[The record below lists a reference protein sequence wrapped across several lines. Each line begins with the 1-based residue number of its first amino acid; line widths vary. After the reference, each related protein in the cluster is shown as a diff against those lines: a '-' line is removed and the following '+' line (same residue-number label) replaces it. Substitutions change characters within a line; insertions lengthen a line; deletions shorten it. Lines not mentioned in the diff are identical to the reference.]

1 MRRSVIVDFGN
12 KTNHNNNARC
22 GHTDNNMN
30 HSANSAP
37 RANRVLSIDVFRG
50 IIIFTMVFVN
60 ELAGIADVPQWMKHL
75 PANVDGMTFVDLV
88 FPAFLFIVGMSIPF
102 AIQART
108 NKGDSALEIFTHI
121 ALRSLGLIV
130 IGVFMV
136 NTESGYDAAAMSI
149 SMPLWTLLMFIYV
162 LLIWSN
168 YPKTLSPVIALGAK
182 LIGVA
187 GLVMLWWLYKG
198 PDNTGMTTQWWGI
211 LGLIGW
217 AYLIA
222 GTLFL
227 ITRQF
232 AAPATQFFTLAF
244 AALVL
249 IALFFALDK
258 TPLASFPV
266 LQTLGDANGNHTHA
280 AIVLAG
286 VILSQLFYLPD
297 FAASKLKNYW
307 VFTGVVALLAFA
319 SWQVSPISKIWATP
333 SWALFSVFFCC
344 LIFGAVYWLVDV
356 KQQRAWTAF
365 FEPSAINPLLVY
377 ILPYIVLSLCGILGF
392 YLRPEFFNAGLAGI
406 LWSLF
411 FACVI
416 MGIGAGLTRMGL
428 RVKL

>member
-1 MRRSVIVDFGN
+1 M
-12 KTNHNNNARC
+12 NNSPA
-22 GHTDNNMN
+22 
-30 HSANSAP
+30 SAS
-37 RANRVLSIDVFRG
+37 RVLSIDVFRG

-60 ELAGIADVPQWMKHL
+60 ELAGIANVPQWMKHL
-75 PANVDGMTFVDLV
+75 PADVDGMTFVDLV

-102 AIQART
+102 AIQARI
-108 NKGDSALEIFTHI
+108 NKGDSALEIFKHV

-136 NTESGYDAAAMSI
+136 NAESGYDTAAMGI
-149 SMPLWTLLMFIYV
+149 SMPLWTLLMFMYV

-168 YPKTLSPVIALGAK
+168 YPKTLSPAISLGAK
-182 LIGVA
+182 LIGIA
-187 GLVMLWWLYKG
+187 GLIMLWWMYKG
-198 PDNTGMTTQWWGI
+198 PNGTGMTTQWWGI

-232 AAPATQFFTLAF
+232 TSPATQFFTLAF
-244 AALVL
+244 ASLAL
-249 IALFFALDK
+249 IALFFALNTAKADLAGV
-258 TPLASFPV
+258 PLLQILAS
-266 LQTLGDANGNHTHA
+266 ANGNHTHA

-286 VILSQLFYLPD
+286 VILSQLFYLPN
-297 FAASKLKNYW
+297 FAASKFKNYLI
-307 VFTGVVALLAFA
+307 FTSVVAVLAFA

-356 KQQRAWTAF
+356 KQQRTWTLF
-365 FEPSAINPLLVY
+365 FEPSATNPLLVY
-377 ILPYIVLSLCGILGF
+377 ILPYIVLSLCGVLGF
-392 YLRPEFFNAGLAGI
+392 SLRPDFFNAGVAGI
-406 LWSLF
+406 LWSLG

>member
-1 MRRSVIVDFGN
+1 M
-12 KTNHNNNARC
+12 NNPPANA
-22 GHTDNNMN
+22 
-30 HSANSAP
+30 S
-37 RANRVLSIDVFRG
+37 RVLSIDVFRG

-60 ELAGIADVPQWMKHL
+60 ELVGVDNVPQWMKHL
-75 PANVDGMTFVDLV
+75 PADVDGMTFVDLV

-102 AIQART
+102 AIQARV
-108 NKGDSALEIFTHI
+108 NKGDSALEIFKHI

-136 NTESGYDAAAMSI
+136 NAESGYDTAAMGI

-168 YPKTLSPVIALGAK
+168 YPKTLSPAIALGAK

-187 GLVMLWWLYKG
+187 GLVMLWWMYKG
-198 PDNTGMTTQWWGI
+198 PNDGGMTTQWWGI

-217 AYLIA
+217 AYLSA
-222 GTLFL
+222 ATLFL

-232 AAPATQFFTLAF
+232 AASAVQFFTLALV
-244 AALVL
+244 ALGL

-258 TPLASFPV
+258 TDLAGVPV
-266 LQTLGDANGNHTHA
+266 LQTLAGFNINNTHS

-286 VILSQLFYLPD
+286 VILSQLFYLPH
-297 FAASKLKNYW
+297 FAATKLKNYL
-307 VFTGVVALLAFA
+307 VFTGVVFLLALA
-319 SWQVSPISKIWATP
+319 SWQVSPISKIWSTP
-333 SWALFSVFFCC
+333 SWGLFSVFFCC

-356 KQQRAWTAF
+356 KQKRAWTAF
-365 FEPSAINPLLVY
+365 FEPSATNPLLVY
-377 ILPYIVLSLCGILGF
+377 ILPYILLSLCGILGF

-406 LWSLF
+406 LWSLG

-416 MGIGAGLTRMGL
+416 MGIGAGLTRVGL

>member
-1 MRRSVIVDFGN
+1 MMTSP
-12 KTNHNNNARC
+12 
-22 GHTDNNMN
+22 
-30 HSANSAP
+30 SAN
-37 RANRVLSIDVFRG
+37 ANRVLSIDVFRG

-108 NKGDSALEIFTHI
+108 NKGDSALEVFKHI

-136 NTESGYDAAAMSI
+136 NTESGYDAAAMDI

-168 YPKTLSPVIALGAK
+168 YPKTLSPAIALGAK

-198 PDNTGMTTQWWGI
+198 PNDTGMTTQWWGI

-217 AYLIA
+217 AYLMA

-232 AAPATQFFTLAF
+232 ASPATQFFTLAL
-244 AALVL
+244 AALAL
-249 IALFFALDK
+249 IGLFFALDAAK
-258 TPLASFPV
+258 ADVAGVPV
-266 LQTLGDANGNHTHA
+266 LGTLAEANGNHTHA

-286 VILSQLFYLPD
+286 VILSQLFYLPN
-297 FAASKLKNYW
+297 FAASKLKNYL
-307 VFTGVVALLAFA
+307 VFTGVIALLAFA

-344 LIFGAVYWLVDV
+344 VIFGVVYWLVDV

-365 FEPSAINPLLVY
+365 FEPSATNPLLVY
-377 ILPYIVLSLCGILGF
+377 ILPYILLSLCGVLGF
-392 YLRPEFFNAGLAGI
+392 DLRPEFFNAGLAGI
-406 LWSLF
+406 LWSLG

>member
-1 MRRSVIVDFGN
+1 MTNPVIN
-12 KTNHNNNARC
+12 KP
-22 GHTDNNMN
+22 G
-30 HSANSAP
+30 SAAS
-37 RANRVLSIDVFRG
+37 RVLSIDVFRG

-60 ELAGIADVPQWMKHL
+60 ELSGVKNIPYWMKHL

-102 AIQART
+102 AIQARA
-108 NKGDSALEIFTHI
+108 NKGDSALEIFKHI

-136 NTESGYDAAAMSI
+136 NAESGYDASAMSI

-168 YPKTLSPVIALGAK
+168 YPKTLSPVITLGAK

-187 GLVMLWWLYKG
+187 GLVMLWWMYKG
-198 PDNTGMTTQWWGI
+198 PNETGMTTQWWGI

-232 AAPATQFFTLAF
+232 ASPAAQFFTLAL
-244 AALVL
+244 AALAL
-249 IALFFALDK
+249 IGLFFALSK
-258 TPLASFPV
+258 TALGSVPV
-266 LQTLGDANGNHTHA
+266 FQTLANANGNHTHA

-286 VILSQLFYLPD
+286 VILSQLFYLPN
-297 FAASKLKNYW
+297 FAASKLKNYLI
-307 VFTGVVALLAFA
+307 FTSVIVLLAFA

-344 LIFGAVYWLVDV
+344 LIFGVVYWLVDV
-356 KQQRAWTAF
+356 KQQRAWTVF
-365 FEPSAINPLLVY
+365 FEPSATNPLLVY
-377 ILPYIVLSLCGILGF
+377 ILPYILMSLLAILGIV
-392 YLRPEFFNAGLAGI
+392 LRPDFFAAGI
-406 LWSLF
+406 AGIVWSLM
-411 FACVI
+411 FACAI
-416 MGIGAGLTRMGL
+416 MLLGGLLTRMGL

>member
-1 MRRSVIVDFGN
+1 M
-12 KTNHNNNARC
+12 T
-22 GHTDNNMN
+22 TP
-30 HSANSAP
+30 SAS
-37 RANRVLSIDVFRG
+37 ANRVLSIDVFRG
-50 IIIFTMVFVN
+50 IVIFVMVFVN
-60 ELAGIADVPQWMKHL
+60 ELAGTADVPLWMKHL
-75 PANVDGMTFVDLV
+75 PADANSMTFVDLV

-102 AIQART
+102 AIQARV
-108 NKGDSALEIFTHI
+108 NKGDSVLEIFKHI
-121 ALRSLGLIV
+121 AMRSLGLIV

-136 NTESGYDAAAMSI
+136 NAESGYDAEAMGI

-168 YPKTLSPVIALGAK
+168 YPKTLSPAISLGAK
-182 LIGVA
+182 LIGVT
-187 GLVMLWWLYKG
+187 GLVMLWWMYEGK
-198 PDNTGMTTQWWGI
+198 DSDGMTTQWWGI

-222 GTLFL
+222 STLFL

-232 AAPATQFFTLAF
+232 ATPAAQFFSLVF
-244 AALVL
+244 ASLSL
-249 IALFFALDK
+249 IVLFFALDAAK
-258 TPLASFPV
+258 SSLADAPI
-266 LQTLGDANGNHTHA
+266 LGAIIEFNGNHTHA

-297 FAASKLKNYW
+297 FAVNKFKNYLI
-307 VFTGVVALLAFA
+307 FTGVVGALAFS

-333 SWALFSVFFCC
+333 SWALFSMFFCS

-356 KQQRAWTAF
+356 KRQRAWTTF

-377 ILPYIVLSLCGILGF
+377 ILPYMVLSLCGIFGF
-392 YLRPEFFNAGLAGI
+392 YLRPEIFNAGVPGI
-406 LWSLF
+406 IWSLF

-416 MGIGAGLTRMGL
+416 MGIGALLTLLGL

>member
-1 MRRSVIVDFGN
+1 
-12 KTNHNNNARC
+12 
-22 GHTDNNMN
+22 MN
-30 HSANSAP
+30 SPSTVAGMAS
-37 RANRVLSIDVFRG
+37 NRVLSIDVFRG

-60 ELAGIADVPQWMKHL
+60 ELAGVANIPQWMKHL
-75 PANVDGMTFVDLV
+75 PADVDGMTFVDLV

-102 AIQART
+102 AIQARAS
-108 NKGDSALEIFTHI
+108 KGDSSVEIFKHI
-121 ALRSLGLIV
+121 ALRSIGLMV

-149 SMPLWTLLMFIYV
+149 PIPLWTLLMFIYV

-168 YPKTLSPVIALGAK
+168 YPKHLSPILATGAK

-227 ITRQF
+227 LCRHIKTAHIRILV
-232 AAPATQFFTLAF
+232 LAG

-249 IALFFALDK
+249 LGVFFALDK
-258 TPLASFPV
+258 ANVAETPV
-266 LQTLGDANGNHTHA
+266 LEHLKEMNNNHTHA

-286 VILSQLFYLPD
+286 IILSQLFYLPQ
-297 FAASKLKNYW
+297 FAAQKAKYFWL
-307 VFTGVVALLAFA
+307 FTAVTGLLSLAC
-319 SWQVSPISKIWATP
+319 WQVSPISKIWATP

-344 LIFGAVYWLVDV
+344 VIFGMVFWLVDI
-356 KQQRAWTAF
+356 KQRRAWTRF
-365 FEPSAINPLLVY
+365 FEPSATNPLLVY
-377 ILPYIVLSLCGILGF
+377 ILPYILLAICGIFGG
-392 YLRPEFFNAGLAGI
+392 YLRPEFFGSGVAGI
-406 LWSLF
+406 IWSLLF
-411 FACVI
+411 SCVI
-416 MGIGAGLTRMGL
+416 MLIGAGLTRMGL

>member
-1 MRRSVIVDFGN
+1 MNISASRSP
-12 KTNHNNNARC
+12 AAL
-22 GHTDNNMN
+22 
-30 HSANSAP
+30 S
-37 RANRVLSIDVFRG
+37 ANRVLSIDVFRG

-60 ELAGIADVPQWMKHL
+60 ELSGIANVPQWMKHL
-75 PANVDGMTFVDLV
+75 PANADGMTFVDLV

-102 AIQART
+102 AIQARA
-108 NKGDSALEIFTHI
+108 NKGDSALEIFKHI
-121 ALRSLGLIV
+121 ALRSFGLMV

-136 NTESGYDAAAMSI
+136 NTESGYDAAAMHI
-149 SMPLWTLLMFIYV
+149 SMPLWTLLMFISV

-168 YPKTLSPVIALGAK
+168 YPKTLAPAISLGAK
-182 LIGVA
+182 LLGVA
-187 GLVMLWWLYKG
+187 GLIVLWWLYQG
-198 PDNTGMTTQWWGI
+198 PNDTGMTTQWWGI

-227 ITRQF
+227 LARQF
-232 AAPATQFFTLAF
+232 ASASAQFITLAL
-244 AALVL
+244 AAV
-249 IALFFALDK
+249 ALLGVFFALNK
-258 TPLASFPV
+258 TALATMPV
-266 LQTLGDANGNHTHA
+266 LQILAEANGNHTHA

-286 VILSQLFYLPD
+286 VILSQLFYLPN
-297 FAASKLKNYW
+297 FAANKFKTYFI
-307 VFTGVVALLAFA
+307 FTGVVGVLAFA

-356 KQQRAWTAF
+356 KQQRAWTKF
-365 FEPSAINPLLVY
+365 FEPSATNPLLVY
-377 ILPYIVLSLCGILGF
+377 ILPYIVLALCGVLGIS
-392 YLRPEFFNAGLAGI
+392 LRPDALSAGAPGI

-416 MGIGAGLTRMGL
+416 MGIGALLTRMGL

>member
-1 MRRSVIVDFGN
+1 MS
-12 KTNHNNNARC
+12 
-22 GHTDNNMN
+22 
-30 HSANSAP
+30 NSAP
-37 RANRVLSIDVFRG
+37 NASRVLSIDVFRG

-75 PANVDGMTFVDLV
+75 PADVDGMTFVDLV

-102 AIQART
+102 AIQARA
-108 NKGDSALEIFTHI
+108 NKGDSPLDIFKHI

-136 NTESGYDAAAMSI
+136 NAESGYDTAAMGI

-168 YPKTLSPVIALGAK
+168 YPKTLSPAITLGAK

-187 GLVMLWWLYKG
+187 GLVMLWWMYKG
-198 PDNTGMTTQWWGI
+198 QNDTGMTTQWWGI

-232 AAPATQFFTLAF
+232 ASPATQFFTLAF
-244 AALVL
+244 ASLALV
-249 IALFFALDK
+249 ALFFALDAAK
-258 TPLASFPV
+258 ADLASVPV
-266 LQTLGDANGNHTHA
+266 LEALASANGNHTHA

-286 VILSQLFYLPD
+286 VILSQLFYLPN
-297 FAASKLKNYW
+297 FAASKFKNYL
-307 VFTGVVALLAFA
+307 VFTGVVALLAFS

-333 SWALFSVFFCC
+333 SWALCSVLFCC

-356 KQQRAWTAF
+356 KQQRAWTTF
-365 FEPSAINPLLVY
+365 FEPSATNPLLVY
-377 ILPYIVLSLCGILGF
+377 ILPYILLSLCGILGF

-406 LWSLF
+406 LWSLG

-416 MGIGAGLTRMGL
+416 MGLGAGLTRMGL

>member
-1 MRRSVIVDFGN
+1 MNSISARVDL
-12 KTNHNNNARC
+12 AL
-22 GHTDNNMN
+22 
-30 HSANSAP
+30 S
-37 RANRVLSIDVFRG
+37 NRVLSIDVFRG

-60 ELAGIADVPQWMKHL
+60 ELAGVANIPQWMKHL
-75 PANVDGMTFVDLV
+75 PADVDGMTFVDLV

-102 AIQART
+102 AIQARV
-108 NKGDSALEIFTHI
+108 NKGDSALAIFKHI

-136 NTESGYDAAAMSI
+136 NAEYGYDATAMSI
-149 SMPLWTLLMFIYV
+149 SIPLWTLLMFIYV

-168 YPKTLSPVIALGAK
+168 YPRSIPQYIAMGAK

-198 PDNTGMTTQWWGI
+198 PDSTGMTTKWWGI

-222 GTLFL
+222 GTIFL
-227 ITRQF
+227 ITRRF
-232 AAPATQFFTLAF
+232 AAPVTQFVTLAA

-249 IALFFALDK
+249 VAIFFAMDAAK
-258 TPLASFPV
+258 VDLARVPFMAKI
-266 LQTLGDANGNHTHA
+266 LKLNCNYTHA

-286 VILSQLFYLPD
+286 ATLSLLFYLPK
-297 FAASKLKNYW
+297 FAANKLKNFL
-307 VFTGVVALLAFA
+307 VFTSLIALLSFS
-319 SWQVSPISKIWATP
+319 SWQVSPVSKIWATP

-356 KQQRAWTAF
+356 KQQRAWTTL
-365 FEPSAINPLLVY
+365 FEPSAKNPLLVY
-377 ILPYIVLSLCGILGF
+377 ILPYIVLAICGIFGI
-392 YLRPEFFNAGLAGI
+392 YLRPEFFSSGIAGVI
-406 LWSLF
+406 WSLLF
-411 FACVI
+411 SCVI
-416 MGIGAGLTRMGL
+416 MLIGAGLTRVGL

>member
-1 MRRSVIVDFGN
+1 M
-12 KTNHNNNARC
+12 NNPAISARQ
-22 GHTDNNMN
+22 
-30 HSANSAP
+30 AN
-37 RANRVLSIDVFRG
+37 ANRVLSIDVFRG

-60 ELAGIADVPQWMKHL
+60 ELAGVSGIPQWMKHL
-75 PANVDGMTFVDLV
+75 PADVDGMTFVDLV

-102 AIQART
+102 AIQARV
-108 NKGDSALEIFTHI
+108 NKGDSALEIFKHI

-136 NTESGYDAAAMSI
+136 NAESGYDPAAMGI
-149 SMPLWTLLMFIYV
+149 SMPLWTLLMFLSV

-168 YPKTLSPVIALGAK
+168 YPKTLSPVIAWGAK

-187 GLVMLWWLYKG
+187 GLILLWWMYKG
-198 PDNTGMTTQWWGI
+198 PDDTGMTTQWWGI

-232 AAPATQFFTLAF
+232 AAPATQFFTLAL
-244 AALVL
+244 AALLL
-249 IALFFALDK
+249 IALFFLLDTTK
-258 TPLASFPV
+258 PNLSAIPV
-266 LQTLGDANGNHTHA
+266 IGFILDLHGNYTHA

-286 VILSQLFYLPD
+286 VILSQLFYLPN
-297 FAASKLKNYW
+297 FAAKKFKNYLI
-307 VFTGVVALLAFA
+307 FTLVVAGLAFA

-344 LIFGAVYWLVDV
+344 LIFGVVYWLVDV
-356 KQQRAWTAF
+356 KQQRRWTAF
-365 FEPSAINPLLVY
+365 FEPSATNPLLVY
-377 ILPYIVLSLCGILGF
+377 ILPYIIISLCGIFGF
-392 YLRPEFFNAGLAGI
+392 YLRPDMFGSGVPGI
-406 LWSLF
+406 IWSLF

-416 MGIGAGLTRMGL
+416 MGIGALLTRMGL

>member
-12 KTNHNNNARC
+12 TINHNNDTLR
-22 GHTDNNMN
+22 GYTGNNMN
-30 HSANSAP
+30 NPATNAS
-37 RANRVLSIDVFRG
+37 RVLSIDVFRG

-102 AIQART
+102 AIQARA
-108 NKGDSALEIFTHI
+108 NKGDSALEIFKHI
-121 ALRSLGLIV
+121 ALRSFGLMI

-168 YPKTLSPVIALGAK
+168 YPKTLSPAISLGAK

-187 GLVMLWWLYKG
+187 GLVMLWWMYKG

-232 AAPATQFFTLAF
+232 ALPSTQFFTLAG
-244 AALVL
+244 ASLVL
-249 IALFFALDK
+249 LVIFFAMDAVK
-258 TPLASFPV
+258 VDLAAVPFMTKV
-266 LQTLGDANGNHTHA
+266 LELNCNYTHA

-286 VILSQLFYLPD
+286 VILSQLFYLPN
-297 FAASKLKNYW
+297 FAASKLKNYLI
-307 VFTGVVALLAFA
+307 FTGVIGVLAFA

-333 SWALFSVFFCC
+333 SWALFSAFFCC

-356 KQQRAWTAF
+356 KQQRAWTKF
-365 FEPSAINPLLVY
+365 FEPSATNPLLVY
-377 ILPYIVLSLCGILGF
+377 ILPYIVLSLCGIFGF
-392 YLRPEFFNAGLAGI
+392 YLRPEMFNAGVPGI
-406 LWSLF
+406 IWSLF

-416 MGIGAGLTRMGL
+416 MGIGALLTRIGL

>member
-1 MRRSVIVDFGN
+1 MTNPVIN
-12 KTNHNNNARC
+12 KP
-22 GHTDNNMN
+22 G
-30 HSANSAP
+30 SAAS
-37 RANRVLSIDVFRG
+37 RVLSIDVFRG

-60 ELAGIADVPQWMKHL
+60 ELSGVKNIPYWMKHL

-102 AIQART
+102 AIQARA
-108 NKGDSALEIFTHI
+108 NKGDSALEIFKHI

-136 NTESGYDAAAMSI
+136 NAESGYVASAMSI

-168 YPKTLSPVIALGAK
+168 YPKTLSPVITLGAK

-187 GLVMLWWLYKG
+187 GLVMLWWMYKG
-198 PDNTGMTTQWWGI
+198 PNETGMTTQWWGI

-222 GTLFL
+222 GTFFL

-232 AAPATQFFTLAF
+232 TSASMQFVTLAM
-244 AALVL
+244 AAL
-249 IALFFALDK
+249 ALVGVFFALNNLDVS
-258 TPLASFPV
+258 AVPV
-266 LQTLGDANGNHTHA
+266 LNLVAENNGNHTHA

-286 VILSQLFYLPD
+286 VILSQLFYLPN
-297 FAASKLKNYW
+297 FAASKLKNYLI
-307 VFTGVVALLAFA
+307 FTSVIVLLAFA

-344 LIFGAVYWLVDV
+344 LIFGVVYWLVDV
-356 KQQRAWTAF
+356 KQQRAWTVF
-365 FEPSAINPLLVY
+365 FEPSATNPLLVY
-377 ILPYIVLSLCGILGF
+377 ILPYILMSLLAILGIV
-392 YLRPEFFNAGLAGI
+392 LRPDFFAAGI
-406 LWSLF
+406 AGIVWSLM
-411 FACVI
+411 FACAI
-416 MGIGAGLTRMGL
+416 MLVGGLLTRMGL

>member
-1 MRRSVIVDFGN
+1 M
-12 KTNHNNNARC
+12 NNP
-22 GHTDNNMN
+22 
-30 HSANSAP
+30 SAP
-37 RANRVLSIDVFRG
+37 VSRVLSIDVFRG

-60 ELAGIADVPQWMKHL
+60 ELAGIANVPQWMKHL

-102 AIQART
+102 AIQARA
-108 NKGDSALEIFTHI
+108 NKGDSPLEIFKHI
-121 ALRSLGLIV
+121 ALRSVGLIV

-136 NTESGYDAAAMSI
+136 NAESGYDAAAIGI
-149 SMPLWTLLMFIYV
+149 SMPLWTLLMFISV

-168 YPKTLSPVIALGAK
+168 YPKTLSPAIALGAK

-187 GLVMLWWLYKG
+187 GLVMLWWMYKG

-227 ITRQF
+227 MTRQF
-232 AAPATQFFTLAF
+232 AAPATQFFTLAL
-244 AALVL
+244 AALAL
-249 IALFFALDK
+249 IGLFFVLSK
-258 TPLASFPV
+258 TALASVPV
-266 LQTLGDANGNHTHA
+266 FQMLANANNNHTHA

-286 VILSQLFYLPD
+286 VILSQLFYLPN
-297 FAASKLKNYW
+297 FAASKFKHYLI
-307 VFTGVVALLAFA
+307 FTGVIGVLALA

-344 LIFGAVYWLVDV
+344 VIFGAVYWLVDV
-356 KQQRAWTAF
+356 KQHRSWTAF
-365 FEPSAINPLLVY
+365 FEPSATNPLLVY
-377 ILPYIVLSLCGILGF
+377 ILPYIVLSLCGIFGF
-392 YLRPEFFNAGLAGI
+392 YLRPEMFNAGVPGI
-406 LWSLF
+406 VWSLF